1 MPPGHHL
8 AQINIARMRAPID
21 DPMMAS
27 FRRQLDE
34 INAAAEQSHGFIW
47 RLQDDSGNATA
58 IRAFEDPLLLVN
70 MSVWRDL
77 ESLQDYTYRGSH
89 LGVLRDRKHWFEKMD
104 GPTIA
109 LWWVPEGHT
118 PTVDEG
124 KLHIALIMKNGPT
137 AASFTF
143 QQLFDPPAAS

>member
-1 MPPGHHL
+1 MPPDYHL
-8 AQINIARMRAPID
+8 AQINIARMRSSID

-27 FRRQLDE
+27 FRRQLDG
-34 INAAAEQSHGFIW
+34 INSAAEQSHGFIW
-47 RLQDDSGNATA
+47 RLQDESGDATA
-58 IRAFEDPLLLVN
+58 IRAFEDPLLLIN

-89 LGVLRDRKHWFEKMD
+89 LAVLRDRKHWFEKMD

-109 LWWVPEGHT
+109 LWWIPEGHI

-124 KLHIALIMKNGPT
+124 KLHIAMLMKNGPT
-137 AASFTF
+137 ASSFTF
-143 QQLFDPPAAS
+143 QQIFDAPPA

>member
-1 MPPGHHL
+1 MPPGCHL

-21 DPMMAS
+21 DPLMAS
-27 FRRQLDE
+27 FSRQLDG
-34 INAAAEQSHGFIW
+34 INEAAEQSHGFVW
-47 RLQDDSGNATA
+47 RLQDESGDATA
-58 IRAFEDPLLLVN
+58 IRAFEDPLLLIN

-77 ESLQDYTYRGSH
+77 ESLQDYTYRSAH

-109 LWWVPEGHT
+109 LWWIPEGHI

-124 KLHIALIMKNGPT
+124 KLHIALLMKNGPSPE
-137 AASFTF
+137 SFTF
-143 QQLFDPPAAS
+143 QQAFEPPTA